1 MSEAGEG
8 AQAAKTA
15 GEAQAGAAPA
25 GEQSAST
32 ILAYER
38 ANGDI
43 GIRNHLLIIPTVIC
57 SNQVCSRIAQLV
69 PGAVAV
75 PHPHGCSQIGADKD
89 RTFAVLAGTGA
100 NPNVGAV
107 LIVSL
112 GCEVVDPQQLADAIR
127 VTGKPV
133 EWFDIQSVGGSV
145 KAIEHGAKL
154 ARQLQSDLMRQP
166 QVPVPL
172 SKLKVGVK
180 CGGSDATSGLA
191 SNPALGAAADALV
204 RAGGTVVI
212 GETTEIIGAEHVL
225 AERCPDPAVRER
237 LYAIVGR
244 FEREVERMGADMR
257 GGNPSP
263 GNIAGGLSTIEE
275 KSLGCISKCGTSPIL
290 GVTEYA
296 ERLPEGGLY
305 FMDSPGNDIECV
317 SGMAAAG
324 AHIVCFTTGRGTP
337 TGAAVVPV
345 VKITGNDRTF
355 SLMEDNMDVD
365 VSPMLDGSLDVEAAG
380 ERIWQEIVE
389 VAAGKLTKA
398 EILGHQ
404 EFSIN
409 RIGPS
414 L

>member
-1 MSEAGEG
+1 MTTS
-8 AQAAKTA
+8 TA
-15 GEAQAGAAPA
+15 
-25 GEQSAST
+25 T
-32 ILAYER
+32 IMGYQR
-38 ANGDI
+38 PNGDI

-69 PGAVAV
+69 PDTVAI
-75 PHPHGCSQIGADKD
+75 PHQHGCSQIGSDKD
-89 RTFAVLAGTGA
+89 RTFDVLAGTGK

-107 LIVSL
+107 LIISL
-112 GCEVVDPQQLADAIR
+112 GCEVVDPEALAEEIKK
-127 VTGKPV
+127 TGKPV

-145 KAIEHGAKL
+145 KAIQHGAEIARKL
-154 ARQLQSDLMRQP
+154 KSQLDAQEK
-166 QVPVPL
+166 VPVPI

-191 SNPALGAAADALV
+191 SNPALGGAADALI
-204 RAGGTVVI
+204 AHGGGIVI

-225 AERCPDPAVRER
+225 AERCATPETKEK
-237 LYAIVGR
+237 LYEIVDR
-244 FEREVERMGADMR
+244 FEKEVERMGADMR

-275 KSLGCISKCGTSPIL
+275 KSLGCISKCGTAPIR
-290 GVTEYA
+290 GVIEYA
-296 ERLPEGGLY
+296 ESIPEGGLY

-317 SGMAAAG
+317 SGMAAGG

-337 TGAAVVPV
+337 TGAAVIPV
-345 VKITGNDRTF
+345 IKITGNRRMF
-355 SLMEDNMDVD
+355 ERMSDNMDVD
-365 VSPMLDGSLDVEAAG
+365 VSGMLTGEISLEEAG
-380 ERIWQEIVE
+380 EAIWREIVE
-389 VAAGKLTKA
+389 VADGKLTKA